1 MSESMDTAPKYVQL
15 QVMLFLLCAIPVRA
29 QPLDYDIKS
38 VLRYDSPGC
47 LSRQECGL
55 ERTFPDKN
63 CHCDAMC
70 HVMGD
75 CCKNSNHYIS
85 AENFVSV
92 LRPELFSCERISGII
107 KSANTYGV
115 LSVTQ
120 CPDIWADQEIRTL
133 CEENNHFTED
143 LNCKI
148 PVSDRTEF
156 QVMYRNM
163 YCAFCNE
170 EYDFLY
176 WKAQY
181 ECKEPLDVRAI
192 PGNSLCRLSFLQP
205 DHHVKHRLCLM
216 NQPLSSCPEGSNRS
230 LVDMCARTPYYVVYN
245 DASSTQ
251 TYRNE
256 YCAQCNGI
264 QADNI
269 YCENVLKKG
278 VPSHRGTKF
287 VYSYRLL
294 VDINNNEISGN
305 NQVFTNTT
313 KCDDNAIF
321 DVLYGKCRTIVCPYG
336 RLPMQGR
343 CIIRPKNDSDD
354 LHAGIHENTSGIDMN
369 CTLVQ
374 LEKAEYTHT
383 NDSRLFII
391 PIGRTINHTE
401 YLQNGSEVFIC
412 QHLLL
417 VCSDDCNVPEV
428 KMISGEIEGYISL
441 IGVIISTAA
450 LFLTFIVYISC
461 PQLLNIPGKIM
472 LCLVLS
478 LFFAQITFI
487 IASKMNPMPF
497 MCTAIAVLIHY
508 FFLAAFG
515 WMNVIAFDLWKT
527 FSKSFVTSG
536 SVDKAGKRFRLYS
549 IYAWGIPMI
558 LIGIALI
565 IDQSDF
571 DINPDFKP
579 RYGKGLCWFNSRVS
593 LIVFFAGPL
602 AVFKLF
608 DIVSFVFTAVHI
620 ARTNRQG
627 ARARTKKNACS
638 LLINLKLSMVMGLT
652 WVFAFLA
659 NISNNSVMWYLF
671 ILFNT
676 LQGLLIAISFLCTR
690 KVSRLVHEK
699 FELISS
705 AFSSKRES
713 SGTQLTSLAKSSE

>member
-1 MSESMDTAPKYVQL
+1 M
-15 QVMLFLLCAIPVRA
+15 CRA
-29 QPLDYDIKS
+29 
-38 VLRYDSPGC
+38 
-47 LSRQECGL
+47 
-55 ERTFPDKN
+55 
-63 CHCDAMC
+63 
-70 HVMGD
+70 MGD
-75 CCKNSNHYIS
+75 CCRHINHNFS
-85 AENFVSV
+85 AENIVSV
-92 LRPELFSCERISGII
+92 PRPALFSCERISGMIE
-107 KSANTYGV
+107 SAKTYGV
-115 LSVTQ
+115 LFVTK
-120 CPDIWADQEIRTL
+120 CPDIWADQEIRKL
-133 CEENNHFTED
+133 CEENNHFTDD

-148 PVSDRTEF
+148 PVSDQTEF

-181 ECKEPLDVRAI
+181 ECKEPLEVRAI
-192 PGNSLCRLSFLQP
+192 PGNPLCRLSFSRP
-205 DHHVKHRLCLM
+205 EHHVKYRLCLLT
-216 NQPLSSCPEGSNRS
+216 QPLSTCPEESNRS
-230 LVDMCARTPYYVVYN
+230 LVEMCARKPYYVVYD
-245 DASSTQ
+245 DAWATQ

-264 QADNI
+264 QVDNI
-269 YCENVLKKG
+269 YCEKVQSYEYEYMYFDPDPN
-278 VPSHRGTKF
+278 P

-294 VDINNNEISGN
+294 VDINNNKISDN
-305 NQVFTNTT
+305 TQVFTNTS
-313 KCDDNAIF
+313 KCEDNALF
-321 DVLYGKCRTIVCPYG
+321 DVVYGKCRTIVCPRG

-343 CIIRPKNDSDD
+343 CIIRSKNDSDD
-354 LHAGIHENTSGIDMN
+354 IHAGIRVNTSGIDMN

-374 LEKAEYTHT
+374 LDKEEYTHS

-391 PIGRTINHTE
+391 PIGRTITHTE
-401 YLQNGSEVFIC
+401 YLQNDSEVFIC
-412 QHLLL
+412 QHLLP
-417 VCSDDCNVPEV
+417 VCSVDCSVPEV

-450 LFLTFIVYISC
+450 LFLTLLVYISC
-461 PQLLNIPGKIM
+461 PRLLNTPGKIM

-478 LFFAQITFI
+478 LLFAQITFI
-487 IASKMNPMPF
+487 IASKMNSVSF

-558 LIGIALI
+558 LLGIALI
-565 IDQSDF
+565 IDQADL

-620 ARTNRQG
+620 ARANRQG

-676 LQGLLIAISFLCTR
+676 LQGLFIAISFLCTR

-699 FELISS
+699 FEVISS
-705 AFSSKRES
+705 ALSSKQKS